1 MSLMYIKGGV
11 KPDVTFDKLMR
22 SNFAIENWEGKFSK
36 LAIADAHK
44 MLDEINKKS
53 DTGDMTAKMKGDN
66 MAITINN
73 VSPQMRQMTQTDD
86 NFKMGN
92 ISGSGL
98 VLDQNDIFSLY
109 HMHKEID
116 AIDTGRYNK
125 IIPNISKMWETISAG
140 SVAAPIAQTPE
151 DDEETIELDFSDTTF
166 TEDSLD
172 LMMKF
177 VLDEHTI
184 DDVNTIDMLKQFVL

>member
-1 MSLMYIKGGV
+1 MSVMSIKGGV

-73 VSPQMRQMTQTDD
+73 VSPQMSQMTQTDD